1 MNDLN
6 SAQTDQTDLC
16 THECCMQRRYYVEG
30 PIEEIAVISGE
41 VRAEARTRCRIIRH
55 MTSEMFSLICERSQI
70 GRNSRR
76 YLTHTRHIA
85 MYVCHVTLGLAMVN
99 VAAGF
104 GFDRSTVSYACQS
117 VESRRDDLVYDEF
130 VSAVERVAISI
141 FGPQEAARALR
152 PLGAIHGKA

>member
-6 SAQTDQTDLC
+6 SAQTEQTDLC

-30 PIEEIAVISGE
+30 PIEEIVVISGE
-41 VRAEARTRCRIIRH
+41 VRAEARTRCRIIRN
-55 MTSEMFSLICERSQI
+55 MTSEMFSLICERSHI
-70 GRNSRR
+70 GRDSRR

-117 VESRRDDLVYDEF
+117 VESRRDDPVYDEF
-130 VSAVERVAISI
+130 VSAVERVAVSI
-141 FGPQEAARALR
+141 FGPLGAGHPSR
-152 PLGAIHGKA
+152 PLGAAHGKI